1 MMTVVK
7 MMPVMV
13 TIMMVNSGEDAGA
26 PGDDDGEGDDDDEMK
41 RVVKMM
47 PVMVV
52 RMMMSIV
59 VKMPLWLVM
68 MMILGVGGK
77 EMVDVF
83 YISHSCAPLGS

>member
-13 TIMMVNSGEDAGA
+13 TIMMVNSEDVGA
-26 PGDDDGEGDDDDEMK
+26 PGDDDGEGDVDDEMK